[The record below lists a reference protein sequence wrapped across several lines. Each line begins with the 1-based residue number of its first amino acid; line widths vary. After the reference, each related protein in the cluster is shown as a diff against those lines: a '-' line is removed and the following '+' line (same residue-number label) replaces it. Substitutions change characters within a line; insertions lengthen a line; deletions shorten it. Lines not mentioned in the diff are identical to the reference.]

1 MKTIQFKAFLSAL
14 FFVVSMGVYAQS
26 VSGTVSSED
35 GPLPGATVVVKGTSN
50 GTTTDF
56 DGNFSIEAGADDVLV
71 VSFVGFATQEVAV
84 GGQDQ
89 IAVTLA
95 ADNELEEVVVTGYGS
110 QRSKEITSAV
120 VKVDQEEFNRG
131 TINNANQLLQGKV
144 AGLSIYN
151 RGGDPNSAG
160 VVRLRGISTVGA
172 NVSPLVVVDGII
184 GASLDNVDPAD
195 IESINVLKD
204 GSAAAIYGSRGSAGV
219 ILVTTKRGASGKAQ
233 FEYNGQ
239 FAMSTIA
246 DTIEVLTADQFTSG
260 NFGLQGFDA
269 QNDTDWLDAV
279 SRNANSKIHN
289 FSVAGGEG
297 NTTYRL
303 SANLREVEG
312 VMLSSGF
319 DQFNTRASIQT
330 TALNDK
336 LRVSFNTSYTKRE
349 QQNGFNEAFRYAL
362 LYNPSAP
369 VFAADAPSELSVSET
384 LYGGYFEAEGLF
396 DSFNPVSILMQNI
409 NEGERTEF
417 NYGLNLDY
425 DFTENFSATV
435 NIANQSS
442 SYSNR
447 EYYAPTSLFRGNAT
461 SPVRKGE
468 ARFFDNK
475 NEFKLYEVYG
485 RYNNEFGNVNLA
497 VTGGYS
503 YQQNNYADKF
513 FSLGDFP
520 SNGFNFLNAIETSQD
535 LQNAGFI
542 SANSNAS
549 PDEKII
555 AMFGRANVTIDDA
568 IFINASIRR
577 EGSTK
582 LGENNQWGIFPSFGL
597 GVDLNKY
604 LNVGADKL
612 KFRVGY
618 GVTGALP
625 GQSGLTQDVYN
636 ISSDALGNFN
646 STPARAGNPDLKW
659 EEKAET
665 NIGIEYRK
673 GKLDVTLDYYT
684 RDIKDFI
691 LNVPADVA
699 VTGFPSITTNAGSLE
714 TSGIELAVN
723 YDVINNDDTSYT
735 TGIVLSNNQSKL
747 TEYIFDGLTTRA
759 NLGAPGQNSTNL
771 IKVRVGDPI
780 GDIWGPVYAGTV
792 SNGTQ
797 DLVDVNGDGQLV
809 TGGDQGQNPDADFEV
824 LGNGIPDLELGW
836 SNNITIGDW
845 NINAFFR
852 GAFGHSL
859 VNSFRAFYEPRVA
872 TQGSYNLVNTSL
884 AINDL
889 AQPQFSSLYVEKA
902 DFIKLDNLTVSRK
915 IDTNISGI
923 DALTLSLSGQNLF
936 VISDYTGTDPEPALV
951 DSGAGA
957 NGDPTSGSDVL
968 APGIDRRNNYFFSRT
983 FTLGVNIKF

>member
-1 MKTIQFKAFLSAL
+1 
-14 FFVVSMGVYAQS
+14 
-26 VSGTVSSED
+26 
-35 GPLPGATVVVKGTSN
+35 
-50 GTTTDF
+50 
-56 DGNFSIEAGADDVLV
+56 
-71 VSFVGFATQEVAV
+71 
-84 GGQDQ
+84 
-89 IAVTLA
+89 
-95 ADNELEEVVVTGYGS
+95 
-110 QRSKEITSAV
+110 
-120 VKVDQEEFNRG
+120 
-131 TINNANQLLQGKV
+131 
-144 AGLSIYN
+144 
-151 RGGDPNSAG
+151 
-160 VVRLRGISTVGA
+160 
-172 NVSPLVVVDGII
+172 
-184 GASLDNVDPAD
+184 
-195 IESINVLKD
+195 
-204 GSAAAIYGSRGSAGV
+204 
-219 ILVTTKRGASGKAQ
+219 
-233 FEYNGQ
+233 
-239 FAMSTIA
+239 
-246 DTIEVLTADQFTSG
+246 
-260 NFGLQGFDA
+260 
-269 QNDTDWLDAV
+269 
-279 SRNANSKIHN
+279 
-289 FSVAGGEG
+289 
-297 NTTYRL
+297 
-303 SANLREVEG
+303 
-312 VMLSSGF
+312 
-319 DQFNTRASIQT
+319 
-330 TALNDK
+330 
-336 LRVSFNTSYTKRE
+336 
-349 QQNGFNEAFRYAL
+349 
-362 LYNPSAP
+362 
-369 VFAADAPSELSVSET
+369 
-384 LYGGYFEAEGLF
+384 
-396 DSFNPVSILMQNI
+396 
-409 NEGERTEF
+409 
-417 NYGLNLDY
+417 
-425 DFTENFSATV
+425 
-435 NIANQSS
+435 
-442 SYSNR
+442 
-447 EYYAPTSLFRGNAT
+447 
-461 SPVRKGE
+461 
-468 ARFFDNK
+468 
-475 NEFKLYEVYG
+475 
-485 RYNNEFGNVNLA
+485 
-497 VTGGYS
+497 
-503 YQQNNYADKF
+503 
-513 FSLGDFP
+513 
-520 SNGFNFLNAIETSQD
+520 
-535 LQNAGFI
+535 
-542 SANSNAS
+542 
-549 PDEKII
+549 
-555 AMFGRANVTIDDA
+555 MFGRANVTIDDA

-665 NIGIEYRK
+665 NIGIVYRK
-673 GKLDVTLDYYT
+673 GKLDVTLDYYS

-723 YDVINNDDTSYT
+723 YDVISNDDTSYT

-771 IKVRVGDPI
+771 VKVRVGDPI